1 MTFDFVESGDLWL
14 IKNLKMSFYKLY
26 FLFVFFVGAKAF
38 GQTKPNATPYTN
50 EATYEK
56 FKKKYPFITPLN
68 RPTPTNITVEKDVEY
83 ANVKGLSLKADIYYP
98 KDQTKKYPGIALIH
112 GGGWIS
118 GSKENEKYMAQEL
131 ASKGYVAIAVGYRLS
146 EVAKYPAAID
156 DVNNAIEFL
165 KKNRKKYAVDT
176 KKIGIL
182 GESAGAQIATL
193 VGVKSKG
200 KIKAI
205 VSVDGIV
212 SFIHPE
218 AEESTYASFWL
229 GGDRNVNLKNWTDAS
244 PLEFV
249 DKKTPPTLF
258 INSSQPRFHAG
269 RDDMMKK
276 LKSFET
282 FTEFHEIKDT
292 PHSFWSAEPWFTE
305 TLNLTVDFL
314 DKTLK

>member
-1 MTFDFVESGDLWL
+1 
-14 IKNLKMSFYKLY
+14 MSFYKLY

-68 RPTPTNITVEKDVEY
+68 RATPTNIIVEKDVEY
-83 ANVKGLSLKADIYYP
+83 ANVNGLSLKADIYYP
-98 KDQTKKYPGIALIH
+98 KDQTKKYPGIALVH

-118 GSKENEKYMAQEL
+118 GNKENEKYMAQEL

-146 EVAKYPAAID
+146 EVEKYPAAID

-176 KKIGIL
+176 QKIGIL

-205 VSVDGIV
+205 VNVDGIV

-229 GGDRNVNLKNWTDAS
+229 GGDRNVNLKNWTEAS

-249 DKKTPPTLF
+249 EKKTPPTLF

-276 LKSFET
+276 LKSYGT

-292 PHSFWSAEPWFTE
+292 PHSFWSVEPWFTE

>member
-1 MTFDFVESGDLWL
+1 
-14 IKNLKMSFYKLY
+14 MSFHKLY

-56 FKKKYPFITPLN
+56 LKKKYPFITPLN
-68 RPTPTNITVEKDVEY
+68 RPVPSNIIIDKDVEY
-83 ANVKGLSLKADIYYP
+83 ANINGLSLKADIYYP
-98 KDQTKKYPGIALIH
+98 KDQSKKHPGIALVH

-156 DVNNAIEFL
+156 DIENAIKFL
-165 KKNRKKYAVDT
+165 KKNKKKYSLNT
-176 KKIGIL
+176 KKMAFL

-193 VGVKSKG
+193 VGVKAKN
-200 KIKAI
+200 KIQAI
-205 VSVDGIV
+205 VNVDGIV
-212 SFIHPE
+212 SFIQPE
-218 AEESTYASFWL
+218 AEESTYAAYWL
-229 GGDRNVNLKNWTDAS
+229 NGDRNVNLKNWTEAS

-249 DKKTPPTLF
+249 GKNTPPTLF

-269 RDDMMKK
+269 RDDMMKI
-276 LKSFET
+276 LKSHNI
-282 FTEFHEIKDT
+282 FTEYHEIKDT

-305 TLNLTVDFL
+305 TFNLTVDFL
-314 DKTLK
+314 DKTMK

>member
-1 MTFDFVESGDLWL
+1 VTFDFVESGDLWL
-14 IKNLKMSFYKLY
+14 KVLVKQTHQINLKMSFHKLY
-26 FLFVFFVGAKAF
+26 FLFVFFVGATAF

-56 FKKKYPFITPLN
+56 LKKKHPFITPLN
-68 RPTPTNITVEKDVEY
+68 RPVPPNIGIDKDVEY
-83 ANVKGLSLKADIYYP
+83 ANINGLSLKADIYYP
-98 KDQTKKYPGIALIH
+98 LDKSKKYPAIAMVH

-131 ASKGYVAIAVGYRLS
+131 AAKGYVAIAVGYRLS

-156 DVNNAIEFL
+156 DVNNAIEYL
-165 KKNRKKYAVDT
+165 KKNKKKYSVDT
-176 KKIGIL
+176 KKIAIL

-205 VSVDGIV
+205 VNVDGVV
-212 SFIHPE
+212 SFIH
-218 AEESTYASFWL
+218 EESGKEGTYDAFWL
-229 GGDRNVNLKNWTDAS
+229 GYAHKDNPEIWKDAS

-258 INSSQPRFHAG
+258 INSSQPR
-269 RDDMMKK
+269 
-276 LKSFET
+276 
-282 FTEFHEIKDT
+282 
-292 PHSFWSAEPWFTE
+292 
-305 TLNLTVDFL
+305 
-314 DKTLK
+314 

>member
-1 MTFDFVESGDLWL
+1 
-14 IKNLKMSFYKLY
+14 MSFYKLY

-68 RPTPTNITVEKDVEY
+68 RATPTNITVEKDVEY
-83 ANVKGLSLKADIYYP
+83 ANVNGLSLKADIYYP

-205 VSVDGIV
+205 VNVDGIV

-229 GGDRNVNLKNWTDAS
+229 GGDRNVNLKNWTEAS
-244 PLEFV
+244 PLEYV
-249 DKKTPPTLF
+249 GKNTPPTLF

-276 LKSFET
+276 LKSYNT

>member
-1 MTFDFVESGDLWL
+1 
-14 IKNLKMSFYKLY
+14 MSFHKLY

-56 FKKKYPFITPLN
+56 LKKKHPYITPLN
-68 RPTPTNITVEKDVEY
+68 RPVPAKIGIDKDVEY
-83 ANVKGLSLKADIYYP
+83 SNINGLSLKADIYYP
-98 KDQTKKYPGIALIH
+98 LDKSTEHPGIAMVH

-131 ASKGYVAIAVGYRLS
+131 AAKGYVAIAVGYRLS
-146 EVAKYPAAID
+146 EVAKYPAANN
-156 DVNNAIEFL
+156 DVENAIKFL
-165 KKNRKKYAVDT
+165 KKNKKKYSLNPKKMAV
-176 KKIGIL
+176 L

-193 VGVKSKG
+193 VGVQTKN

-205 VSVDGIV
+205 VNIDGIV
-212 SFIHPE
+212 SFVHPE
-218 AEESTYASFWL
+218 SEESTYAAFWL
-229 GGDRNVNLKNWTDAS
+229 GGDRKVNLKKWTEAS
-244 PLEFV
+244 PLKYV
-249 DKKTPPTLF
+249 DKNTPPTLF

-269 RDDMMKK
+269 RDDMMKI
-276 LKSFET
+276 LKSHHI
-282 FTEFHEIKDT
+282 FTEYHEIKDT

-305 TLNLTVDFL
+305 TLNLTVEFL

>member
-1 MTFDFVESGDLWL
+1 
-14 IKNLKMSFYKLY
+14 
-26 FLFVFFVGAKAF
+26 LFFFVGAKAF

-56 FKKKYPFITPLN
+56 LKKKYPFITPLN
-68 RPTPTNITVEKDVEY
+68 RPVPSNILIDKDVEY
-83 ANVKGLSLKADIYYP
+83 ANINGLSLKADIYYP
-98 KDQTKKYPGIALIH
+98 KDQSKKHPGIALVH

-156 DVNNAIEFL
+156 DVENAIKFL
-165 KKNRKKYAVDT
+165 KKNKKKYSLNT
-176 KKIGIL
+176 KKMVVL

-193 VGVKSKG
+193 VSVKAKN
-200 KIKAI
+200 KIQAI
-205 VSVDGIV
+205 VNVDGIV

-218 AEESTYASFWL
+218 AEESTYAAYWL
-229 GGDRNVNLKNWTDAS
+229 DGDKNVNLKNWTEAS

-249 DKKTPPTLF
+249 GKNTPPTLF

-269 RDDMMKK
+269 RDDMMKI
-276 LKSFET
+276 LRSHNI
-282 FTEFHEIKDT
+282 FTEYHEIKDT

-314 DKTLK
+314 DKTMK

>member
-1 MTFDFVESGDLWL
+1 
-14 IKNLKMSFYKLY
+14 MSFHKLY
-26 FLFVFFVGAKAF
+26 FLFVFFVGATAF

-56 FKKKYPFITPLN
+56 LKKKHPFITPLN
-68 RPTPTNITVEKDVEY
+68 RPVPPNIGIDKDVEY
-83 ANVKGLSLKADIYYP
+83 ANINGLSLKADIYYP
-98 KDQTKKYPGIALIH
+98 LDKSKKHPAIAMVH

-131 ASKGYVAIAVGYRLS
+131 AAKGYVAIAVGYRLS

-156 DVNNAIEFL
+156 DVNNAIEYL
-165 KKNRKKYAVDT
+165 KKNKKKYSVDT
-176 KKIGIL
+176 KKIAIL

-205 VSVDGIV
+205 VNVDGVV
-212 SFIHPE
+212 SFIH
-218 AEESTYASFWL
+218 EESGKEGTYDAFWL
-229 GGDRNVNLKNWTDAS
+229 GYAHKDNPEIWKDAS

-276 LKSFET
+276 LKSYGT

-305 TLNLTVDFL
+305 TLNLTLEFL

>member
-1 MTFDFVESGDLWL
+1 MVKQNTKL
-14 IKNLKMSFYKLY
+14 ILKMSFHKLY

-56 FKKKYPFITPLN
+56 LKKKYPFITPLN
-68 RPTPTNITVEKDVEY
+68 RPVPSNILIDKDVEY
-83 ANVKGLSLKADIYYP
+83 ANINGLSLKADIYYP
-98 KDQTKKYPGIALIH
+98 KDQSKKYSGIALVH

-156 DVNNAIEFL
+156 DVENAVKFL
-165 KKNRKKYAVDT
+165 KKNKKKYSLNT
-176 KKIGIL
+176 KKMAIL

-193 VGVKSKG
+193 VGVKAKN
-200 KIKAI
+200 KIQAI
-205 VSVDGIV
+205 VNVDGIV

-218 AEESTYASFWL
+218 AEESTYAAYWL
-229 GGDRNVNLKNWTDAS
+229 NGDRNVNLKNWTEAS

-249 DKKTPPTLF
+249 GKNTPPTLF
-258 INSSQPRFHAG
+258 INSSQSRFHAG
-269 RDDMMKK
+269 RDDMMKI
-276 LKSFET
+276 LKSHNI
-282 FTEFHEIKDT
+282 FTEYHEIKDT

>member
-1 MTFDFVESGDLWL
+1 
-14 IKNLKMSFYKLY
+14 MSFHKLY

-38 GQTKPNATPYTN
+38 GQTKPNASPYTN
-50 EATYEK
+50 DATYEK
-56 FKKKYPFITPLN
+56 LKKKHPFITPLN
-68 RPTPTNITVEKDVEY
+68 RPVASNINIDKDVEY
-83 ANVKGLSLKADIYYP
+83 ANINGLSLKADIYYP
-98 KDQTKKYPGIALIH
+98 KDQTKKYPGIALVH

-131 ASKGYVAIAVGYRLS
+131 ASRGYVAIAVGYRLS

-156 DVNNAIEFL
+156 DVNNAITFL
-165 KKNRKKYAVDT
+165 KKNRKKYSLHQ
-176 KKIGIL
+176 KKIAVL

-193 VGVKSKG
+193 VGVLAKG

-205 VSVDGIV
+205 VNVDGIV

-218 AEESTYASFWL
+218 AEESTYAAFWL
-229 GGDRNVNLKNWTDAS
+229 GGDRDVNLKNWTDAS

-249 DKKTPPTLF
+249 DKNTPPTLF

-269 RDDMMKK
+269 RDEMMKK
-276 LKSFET
+276 LKNYGT

>member
-1 MTFDFVESGDLWL
+1 
-14 IKNLKMSFYKLY
+14 MSFYKLY
-26 FLFVFFVGAKAF
+26 FLFVFFIGAKAF

-56 FKKKYPFITPLN
+56 LKKKHPFITPLN
-68 RPTPTNITVEKDVEY
+68 RPVPENIIVEKDVEY
-83 ANVKGLSLKADIYYP
+83 SNVNGISLKADIYYP
-98 KDQTKKYPGIALIH
+98 KDQSKKYPGIALVH

-131 ASKGYVAIAVGYRLS
+131 ASRGYVAIAVGYRLS
-146 EVAKYPAAID
+146 EVATYPAANQ
-156 DVNNAIEFL
+156 DVENAIEFL
-165 KKNRKKYAVDT
+165 KKNKKKYSLNT
-176 KKIGIL
+176 KKIAVL

-193 VGVKSKG
+193 VGVQTKN

-205 VSVDGIV
+205 VNVDGIV

-218 AEESTYASFWL
+218 AEESTYAAYFL
-229 GGDRNVNLKNWTDAS
+229 GGTQKEKPEIWKEAS
-244 PLEFV
+244 PLEYV
-249 DKKTPPTLF
+249 GKNTPPTLF

-269 RDDMMKK
+269 RDDMMKI
-276 LKSFET
+276 LKSHNI

>member
-1 MTFDFVESGDLWL
+1 
-14 IKNLKMSFYKLY
+14 MSFYKLY

-68 RPTPTNITVEKDVEY
+68 RATPTNITVEKDVEY
-83 ANVKGLSLKADIYYP
+83 ANVNGLSLKADIYYP

-165 KKNRKKYAVDT
+165 KKNKKKYAVDT

-205 VSVDGIV
+205 VNVDGIV
-212 SFIHPE
+212 SFIHLE

-276 LKSFET
+276 LKSYNT